1 MGKFGASAMRIGL
14 AHWWQVM
21 RETLSFLKGN
31 VFLVLMWPIAA
42 IVFSVLGWYS
52 RETMLPI
59 AAVAILACLGAVVSL
74 RLAWKE
80 YQLDLIR
87 TTYRVATEGGN
98 EGFYM
103 TRPIYDEAGNIADF
117 EVIDCNERGAE
128 LVASRREELIGKPV
142 SSIYKEPALSERM
155 KLLREAMQ
163 TGYYEGD
170 LKRPHD
176 NFPAQW
182 VHIKLLRH
190 GRHLAVSARDVSAER
205 NHLAELTRRS
215 YEDQLTKLPNRHW
228 MESHLPRALERAAT
242 GGSKLALL
250 FIDLDGFKSVNDT
263 MGHAVG
269 DEVLRD
275 AARRLAETVRPH
287 DRIVRFGGDEFIV
300 ILEGLRREYEAAEIS
315 ERILQAF
322 QEHFYLPHG
331 EQSIGVSIGISV
343 FPNDGRDA
351 RTLLRNADIAMYST
365 KVFGRGSYRF
375 YDEKFYESLCTRFA
389 RIKDLR
395 HAIDHDE
402 FVMFYQPR
410 VDLSTGTT
418 SSLEALVRW
427 KHPTKGFIPPA
438 EFIPLAEETGLI
450 LRLGELVIDHVCA
463 QLALWTKS
471 QEQLVPVSINVSS
484 RQFNQ
489 SDIAATLSSALVR
502 HQVAPQL
509 IEIELTESS
518 VMNDGVD
525 AIAAIQKIQGLGM
538 RVLVD
543 DFGTGYSSLSQ
554 LQRLHFDGIKV
565 DQSFVRQL
573 GRTREG
579 TAIAHAIITMA
590 HALSLPVVCEGVET
604 LEQVTI
610 LRTLHCQEIQ
620 GYWVSE
626 PLPASE
632 RQLSVALPCP

>member
-1 MGKFGASAMRIGL
+1 MSKFGVSAMRTRL
-14 AHWWQVM
+14 ARRWQVL
-21 RETLSFLKGN
+21 REALSSLKGK
-31 VFLVLMWPIAA
+31 VFLVLLWPLAA

-52 RETMLPI
+52 RETVQI
-59 AAVAILACLGAVVSL
+59 AAAVAMLAFLGAAVSL

-80 YQLDLIR
+80 HQLDLIR
-87 TTYRVATEGGN
+87 TTYRAATEGGN

-117 EVIDCNERGAE
+117 VVIDCNERAAE
-128 LVASRREELIGKPV
+128 LVALRREELIGRPV

-155 KLLREAMQ
+155 KLLRAAMQ

-190 GRHLAVSARDVSAER
+190 GRHLAVSARDVSAEK
-205 NHLAELTRRS
+205 NHLEELTRRS
-215 YEDQLTKLPNRHW
+215 FEDQLTKLPNRHW
-228 MESHLPRALERAAT
+228 MESHLPRALERAAAAGT
-242 GGSKLALL
+242 MLALL

-263 MGHAVG
+263 MGHAAG

-275 AARRLAETVRPH
+275 AARRLAEAIRPH
-287 DRIVRFGGDEFIV
+287 DCIVRFGGDEFIV
-300 ILEGLRREYEAAEIS
+300 ILEGLRREYEAADIS

-322 QEHFYLPHG
+322 QQHFYLPHG
-331 EQSIGVSIGISV
+331 EQSIGASIGISV
-343 FPNDGRDA
+343 FPHDGKDA

-395 HAIDHDE
+395 HAIKHDE
-402 FVMFYQPR
+402 FVMVYQPR
-410 VDLSTGTT
+410 VDLSAGMT
-418 SSLEALVRW
+418 SSMEALVRW
-427 KHPTKGFIPPA
+427 KHPTKGIIPPA

-450 LRLGELVIDHVCA
+450 LHLGELVIDHVCA
-463 QLALWTKS
+463 QLASWAKN
-471 QEQLVPVSINVSS
+471 QEQLVPVSINVSP

-489 SDIAATLSSALVR
+489 SDIAATLSSAMAR
-502 HQVAPQL
+502 HQVAPHL
-509 IEIELTESS
+509 IEVELTESS

-525 AIAAIQKIQGLGM
+525 AVAAIQNIQRMG
-538 RVLVD
+538 VKVFVD

-554 LQRLHFDGIKV
+554 LQRLRFDGIKV
-565 DQSFVRQL
+565 DQSFIRQL
-573 GRTREG
+573 GKTEEG

-590 HALSLPVVCEGVET
+590 HALSMPVVCEGVET
-604 LEQVTI
+604 SEQVTI
-610 LRTLHCQEIQ
+610 LRALRCEEIQ
-620 GYWVSE
+620 GYWVSK

-632 RQLSVALPCP
+632 RQLIVPLPCV

>member
-1 MGKFGASAMRIGL
+1 MASAMRTRL
-14 AHWWQVM
+14 AHRWQAL
-21 RETLSFLKGN
+21 REALSFLKGN

-52 RETMLPI
+52 RETVLTT
-59 AAVAILACLGAVVSL
+59 AVVAILAFLGAAVSM
-74 RLAWKE
+74 RLAWRE
-80 YQLDLIR
+80 SQLNLIR

-117 EVIDCNERGAE
+117 EVIDCNERAAE
-128 LVASRREELIGKPV
+128 LVALRREELIGRPV
-142 SSIYKEPALSERM
+142 SSVYEEPALGERM
-155 KLLREAMQ
+155 KLLRTAMQ

-170 LKRPHD
+170 LKRPD
-176 NFPAQW
+176 DTFPAQW

-190 GRHLAVSARDVSAER
+190 GRQLAVSARDVSAER
-205 NHLAELTRRS
+205 NHLEELKRRS

-228 MESHLPRALERAAT
+228 MESHLPRALERAAAA
-242 GGSKLALL
+242 GAMLALL

-269 DEVLRD
+269 DEVLRS
-275 AARRLAETVRPH
+275 AARRLAGAIGPH

-300 ILEGLRREYEAAEIS
+300 ILEGLRREYEAADIS
-315 ERILQAF
+315 ERILEAF
-322 QEHFYLPHG
+322 QAHFYLPQG
-331 EQSIGVSIGISV
+331 EQSIGASIGISV
-343 FPNDGRDA
+343 FPNDGKDA

-365 KVFGRGSYRF
+365 KVFGKGSYRF
-375 YDEKFYESLCTRFA
+375 YDEKFYESLCTRSS

-395 HAIDHDE
+395 HAIKHNE
-402 FVMFYQPR
+402 FMMVYQPR
-410 VDLSTGTT
+410 VNLASGMT
-418 SSLEALVRW
+418 SSMEALVRW
-427 KHPTKGFIPPA
+427 KHPAKGIISPA

-463 QLALWTKS
+463 QLALWAKN

-489 SDIAATLSSALVR
+489 SDIAATLSSAMAR
-502 HQVAPQL
+502 YQVAPHL
-509 IEIELTESS
+509 VEIELTESS
-518 VMNDGVD
+518 VMNDSIDVV
-525 AIAAIQKIQGLGM
+525 AAIQKIQRMG
-538 RVLVD
+538 VKVIVD

-554 LQRLHFDGIKV
+554 LQHLRFDGIKV
-565 DQSFVRQL
+565 DQSFIRQL
-573 GRTREG
+573 GRSEEG
-579 TAIAHAIITMA
+579 TTITDAIITMA
-590 HALSLPVVCEGVET
+590 HALAIPVVCEGVET

-610 LRTLHCQEIQ
+610 LKTLHCEEIQ

-632 RQLSVALPCP
+632 RQLIVPLPCV